1 MSDKALNNTTL
12 ELTQK
17 IQLHFPRDIDSA
29 VLTVLER
36 TAKGNHHGNAF
47 RNIRPDPGGIHFG
60 ASTHPPLRW
69 HSHPSGTVH
78 AVHRQGR
85 FRAKKPGAR
94 VKFGRVDSD
103 FTDAFGD
110 MVEEPSIGAML
121 RYDILAKQS
130 AFAPAIE
137 ELRASGVIT
146 KTTPGELL
154 SLLELQPQGPKSG
167 AGALLADGSA
177 KILRDGRQ
185 GWFGFPLGGR
195 LLERRRQLVR
205 LCQPVRGRESV
216 LRWRPGLLPQS
227 RCRPLEH
234 SVRLTLGHYVP

>member
-29 VLTVLER
+29 VLQFWNGQPKETI
-36 TAKGNHHGNAF
+36 TATLFAT
-47 RNIRPDPGGIHFG
+47 FG
-60 ASTHPPLRW
+60 QIPAECISEPQPILRFG
-69 HSHPSGTVH
+69 GTVTLP
-78 AVHRQGR
+78 ARSTR
-85 FRAKKPGAR
+85 FTVKDVFVAKKPGAR

-130 AFAPAIE
+130 AFAAAIE

-177 KILRDGRQ
+177 NLFEMVAKDGLASHLVSVDWYDAYVGWRVYARPFTVTGQLRAGCQVFSRN
-185 GWFGFPLGGR
+185 LVAGR
-195 LLERRRQLVR
+195 LSIQFA
-205 LCQPVRGRESV
+205 
-216 LRWRPGLLPQS
+216 
-227 RCRPLEH
+227 
-234 SVRLTLGHYVP
+234 